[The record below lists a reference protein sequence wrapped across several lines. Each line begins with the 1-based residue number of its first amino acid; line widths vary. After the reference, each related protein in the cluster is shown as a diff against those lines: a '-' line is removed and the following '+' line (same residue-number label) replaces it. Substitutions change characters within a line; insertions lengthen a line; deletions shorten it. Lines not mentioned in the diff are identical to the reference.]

1 MVAPINLGKVIKI
14 NETYAKVFYF
24 NLSFN
29 KLLNKKKIFNDPIYG
44 FINIHS
50 DLIYDIIETP
60 YFQRLRR
67 IKQTGLADM
76 VYPGAN
82 HTRFHHALGAMH
94 LMGRALDNLRE
105 KGHSISNEE
114 YEAALIAILLH
125 DIGHGPFSHTLE
137 HTLLSKVS
145 HEEISLLIMEALNT
159 QFQGQLTLAIS
170 IFTDKYPR
178 PFFHQLVSSQLD
190 IDRLDYLKRDSF
202 FTGVSE
208 GSIGSDRIIKL
219 FEIVDDNIV
228 VEEKGIYSVENF
240 LSARRL
246 MYWQVYLHKT
256 GIAADTMLKNI
267 LIRAKHLLANEIE
280 LSVSSPLKSF
290 LSKNINL
297 DQIKNDPDIL
307 NQFAQLDDYDIWAAI
322 KSWTNSKDKILS
334 ELTTSLIN
342 RKLYKIKLSNEPL
355 GQLKKELE
363 KSLIE
368 KGVANEDFSYYLT
381 SGSISNAAYMAHNQ
395 KVRLLKKDGSVV
407 DIEKTADLPNIKA
420 MSKIVT
426 KYYLCWPKE
435 LSLPDNN
442 NIK

>member
-1 MVAPINLGKVIKI
+1 M
-14 NETYAKVFYF
+14 
-24 NLSFN
+24 
-29 KLLNKKKIFNDPIYG
+29 NKKKIFNDPIYG
-44 FINIHS
+44 FINIQS

-67 IKQTGLADM
+67 IKQTGLADF

-105 KGHSISNEE
+105 KGHSISIKE

-125 DIGHGPFSHTLE
+125 DTGHGPFSHTLE
-137 HTLLSKVS
+137 HTLLNKVS
-145 HEEISLLIMEALNT
+145 HESISLLVMQALNK
-159 QFQGQLTLAIS
+159 QFNDKLTLAIR
-170 IFTDKYPR
+170 IFSNQYER

-219 FEIVDDNIV
+219 FDIVDDKIV

-256 GIAADTMLKNI
+256 GIAADAMLKNI
-267 LIRAKHLLANEIE
+267 LLRAKSLISTKIE
-280 LSVSSPLKSF
+280 LSVSEPLKYF
-290 LSKNINL
+290 LTNQVDF
-297 DQIKNDPDIL
+297 DQL
-307 NQFAQLDDYDIWAAI
+307 NSNADTLFNFIQLDDYDIWAAI
-322 KSWTNSKDKILS
+322 KGWCSSDDEILS
-334 ELTTSLIN
+334 TLSVAFIN
-342 RKLYKIKLSNEPL
+342 RKLYKIKLSNQP
-355 GQLKKELE
+355 QTTLKLSLE
-363 KSLIE
+363 KQLLE
-368 KGVANEDFSYYLT
+368 RGVKQEDLSYYIME
-381 SGSISNAAYMAHNQ
+381 GSISNEAYMAHNQ
-395 KVRLLKKDGSVV
+395 KIQLLKKDGSVA

-426 KYYLCWPKE
+426 KYYLCWMKE
-435 LSLPDNN
+435 LTLPLMEPLLNE
-442 NIK
+442 

>member
-1 MVAPINLGKVIKI
+1 M
-14 NETYAKVFYF
+14 
-24 NLSFN
+24 
-29 KLLNKKKIFNDPIYG
+29 NKKKIFNDPIYG
-44 FINIHS
+44 FISIQTG
-50 DLIYDIIETP
+50 LIYDIIETP

-67 IKQTGLADM
+67 IKQTGLADF

-94 LMGRALDNLRE
+94 LMGRALDNLRG

-114 YEAALIAILLH
+114 YEGALIAILLH
-125 DIGHGPFSHTLE
+125 DTGHGPFSHTLE

-145 HEEISLLIMEALNT
+145 HEAISLMVMEKLNE
-159 QFQGQLTLAIS
+159 QFDNKLTLAIE
-170 IFTDKYPR
+170 IFTDVYPR
-178 PFFHQLVSSQLD
+178 SFFHQLVSSQLD

-219 FEIVDDNIV
+219 FEIVDDKIV

-256 GIAADTMLKNI
+256 GIAADAMLKNI
-267 LIRAKHLLANEIE
+267 LLRAKLLIANNHLI
-280 LSVSSPLKSF
+280 SVAEPLKSF
-290 LSKNINL
+290 LSNTITTKQL
-297 DQIKNDPDIL
+297 ESDETIL
-307 NQFAQLDDYDIWAAI
+307 ANFVLLDDYDIWAAI
-322 KSWTNSKDKILS
+322 KGWCNENDSILARLS
-334 ELTTSLIN
+334 NALIN

-355 GQLKKELE
+355 SELKKDIKQQLR
-363 KSLIE
+363 SN
-368 KGVANEDFSYYLT
+368 GVSEEDISFHLVE
-381 SGSISNAAYMAHNQ
+381 GSISNEAYMAHNQ
-395 KVRLLKKDGSVV
+395 KIQLLKKDGSVV

-426 KYYLCWPKE
+426 KYYLCWSKD
-435 LSLPDNN
+435 LTLLDN
-442 NIK
+442 

>member
-1 MVAPINLGKVIKI
+1 M
-14 NETYAKVFYF
+14 
-24 NLSFN
+24 
-29 KLLNKKKIFNDPIYG
+29 NKKKIFNDPIYG
-44 FINIHS
+44 FINIYS

-105 KGHSISNEE
+105 KDHSISNEE

-125 DIGHGPFSHTLE
+125 DIGHSPFSHTLE
-137 HTLLSKVS
+137 YTLLSKVS
-145 HEEISLLIMEALNT
+145 HEDISLLIMEAMNT

-170 IFTDKYPR
+170 IFIDKYPR

-219 FEIVDDNIV
+219 FDIVDDNIV

-256 GIAADTMLKNI
+256 GIAADAMLKNI
-267 LIRAKHLLANEIE
+267 LIRAKHLLTNGINLPVVA
-280 LSVSSPLKSF
+280 PLKSF
-290 LSKNINL
+290 LSNNVTL
-297 DQIKNDPDIL
+297 NQIKSDVNVL
-307 NQFAQLDDYDIWAAI
+307 NQFVQLDDYDIWAAI

-334 ELTTSLIN
+334 DLATSLIN

-355 GQLKKELE
+355 DQLKIKLE
-363 KSLIE
+363 KSLIAN
-368 KGVANEDFSYYLT
+368 GVAKEDLSFYIT
-381 SGSISNAAYMAHNQ
+381 EGSISNEAYMAHNQ
-395 KVRLLKKDGSVV
+395 KIRLLKKDGSVV

-426 KYYLCWPKE
+426 KYYLCWSKE
-435 LSLPDNN
+435 LTLL
-442 NIK
+442 NI

>member
-1 MVAPINLGKVIKI
+1 M
-14 NETYAKVFYF
+14 
-24 NLSFN
+24 
-29 KLLNKKKIFNDPIYG
+29 NKKKIFNDPIYG
-44 FINIHS
+44 FINIYS

-94 LMGRALDNLRE
+94 LMSRALDNLRE
-105 KGHSISNEE
+105 KGHSIGNEE
-114 YEAALIAILLH
+114 YEGALIAILLH
-125 DIGHGPFSHTLE
+125 DTGHGPFSHTLE
-137 HTLLSKVS
+137 HSFLSNVS
-145 HEEISLLIMEALNT
+145 HEEISLLMMEALNK
-159 QFQGQLTLAIS
+159 QFQGQLSLAIS
-170 IFTDKYPR
+170 IFIGKYPR

-219 FEIVDDNIV
+219 FDIVEENIV

-256 GIAADTMLKNI
+256 GIAADAMLKNI
-267 LIRAKHLLANEIE
+267 LIRAKHLISNEYD
-280 LSVSSPLKSF
+280 LSVAEPLKSF
-290 LSKNINL
+290 LHSNINL
-297 DQIKNDPDIL
+297 GQIKNDPSIL
-307 NQFAQLDDYDIWAAI
+307 NKFVQLDDYDIWSAI
-322 KSWTNSKDKILS
+322 KSWTNSNDKILS
-334 ELTTSLIN
+334 ELATSLIN

-355 GQLKKELE
+355 EELKKALE
-363 KSLIE
+363 KSLIS
-368 KGVANEDFSYYLT
+368 KGVAQEDFSYYLT
-381 SGSISNAAYMAHNQ
+381 EGSISNAAYMAHNQ
-395 KVRLLKKDGSVV
+395 KIRLLKKDGSVV

-420 MSKIVT
+420 MSNIVT
-426 KYYLCWPKE
+426 KYYLCWSKE
-435 LSLPDNN
+435 LTLLDN
-442 NIK
+442 